1 MSDSIQTKSK
11 TLGTGRV
18 ANKIAVVTGGAL
30 GMGKAFSLRLA
41 AEGAT
46 VIVSDINREE
56 GDKVVAEIA
65 ELGGRAEFVALDVA
79 SEDDWAKLAAHVD
92 AVHGRLDILVNNAGI
107 YLSGTTEKTD
117 SASWDKT
124 FSINA
129 KGVFLGSRAA
139 IPLMRKSGGGSI
151 VNISSNWGIVG
162 FPDAVAYVASKG
174 AVRLLTKA
182 TATEVAK
189 DGIRVNSVHPSLTI
203 TNLSKD
209 IVNDPVA
216 TKALLGPSL
225 LGRPAKAEEIANGV
239 LFLASDEAAYM
250 TGSEMVIDGGYLAS

>member
-1 MSDSIQTKSK
+1 MSNKGQTASQ
-11 TLGTGRV
+11 GRV
-18 ANKIAVVTGGAL
+18 EGKVAIVTGGAL
-30 GMGKAFSLRLA
+30 GMGRAFSLRLA

-46 VIVSDINREE
+46 VIVTDINREDGE
-56 GDKVVAEIA
+56 KVVADIEA
-65 ELGGRAEFVALDVA
+65 AGGTAEFHVLDVA
-79 SEDDWAKLAAHVD
+79 SEEDWAKLQKSVGDKFGKA
-92 AVHGRLDILVNNAGI
+92 DILINNAGI
-107 YLSGTTEKTD
+107 YLSGTTENTD
-117 SASWDKT
+117 SAAWDRT

-139 IPLMRKSGGGSI
+139 IPLMRKAGGGSI

-203 TNLSKD
+203 THLSKD

-239 LFLASDEAAYM
+239 LFLASDESSYM
-250 TGSEMVIDGGYLAS
+250 TGSELVIDGGYLAS

>member
-1 MSDSIQTKSK
+1 MSNKGQTASQ
-11 TLGTGRV
+11 GRV
-18 ANKIAVVTGGAL
+18 EGKVAIVTGGAL
-30 GMGKAFSLRLA
+30 GMGRAFSLRLA

-46 VIVSDINREE
+46 VIVTDINREDGE
-56 GDKVVAEIA
+56 KVVADIEA
-65 ELGGRAEFVALDVA
+65 AGGTAEFHVLDVA
-79 SEDDWAKLAAHVD
+79 SEEDWAKLQKSVAEKFGKA
-92 AVHGRLDILVNNAGI
+92 DILINNAGI
-107 YLSGTTEKTD
+107 YLSGTTENTD
-117 SASWDKT
+117 SVAWDRT

-139 IPLMRKSGGGSI
+139 IPLMRKAGGGSI

-203 TNLSKD
+203 THLSKD

-239 LFLASDEAAYM
+239 LFLASDESSYM
-250 TGSEMVIDGGYLAS
+250 TGSELVIDGGYLAS

>member
-1 MSDSIQTKSK
+1 
-11 TLGTGRV
+11 
-18 ANKIAVVTGGAL
+18 
-30 GMGKAFSLRLA
+30 
-41 AEGAT
+41 
-46 VIVSDINREE
+46 
-56 GDKVVAEIA
+56 
-65 ELGGRAEFVALDVA
+65 
-79 SEDDWAKLAAHVD
+79 
-92 AVHGRLDILVNNAGI
+92 
-107 YLSGTTEKTD
+107 
-117 SASWDKT
+117 
-124 FSINA
+124 
-129 KGVFLGSRAA
+129 
-139 IPLMRKSGGGSI
+139 MRKAGGGSI

-203 TNLSKD
+203 THLSKD

-239 LFLASDEAAYM
+239 LFLASDESSYM
-250 TGSEMVIDGGYLAS
+250 TGSELVIDGGYLAS